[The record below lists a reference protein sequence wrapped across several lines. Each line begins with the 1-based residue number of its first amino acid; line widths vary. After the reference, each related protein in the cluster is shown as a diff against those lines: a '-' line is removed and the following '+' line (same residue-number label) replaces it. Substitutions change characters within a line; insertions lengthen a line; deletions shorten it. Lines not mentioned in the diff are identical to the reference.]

1 MDERVNAKILAVD
14 DTELNIDIIVNAL
27 QDNYDLRVAMKGSEA
42 LRLIHEE
49 LPDLIL
55 LDINMPEMDGFE
67 VCQKIK
73 QIPGAEDIPVIFVS
87 ANSHLESKIKAFEL
101 GGVDYI
107 VKPYN
112 VFEIKSRINTQL
124 EIKFSRELLSNENSN
139 LTKMVN
145 LKTQEVLQMRA
156 AIIQTLASL
165 AETRDDDTGHH
176 IIRTQ
181 QYVKVMLDHMKH
193 LSHYKAILTDELVE
207 NIILAT
213 PLHDIGKIGIPDAIL
228 LKPGRLSP
236 EEFEIMK
243 GHTHM
248 GMKAMQVA
256 AEATDNSYFFKVAK
270 DITYSHHEK
279 WDGSGYPEGLSGD
292 AIPLAARLV
301 AIADVYDALI
311 SKRVYKEAM
320 GHSEAVKV
328 IIKGEGHHFDPGL
341 IEVFLQTIDDFNA
354 IAQRY
359 KDHHH

>member
-181 QYVKVMLDHMKH
+181 QYVKVMLNHMKH

-256 AEATDNSYFFKVAK
+256 A
-270 DITYSHHEK
+270 
-279 WDGSGYPEGLSGD
+279 D

>member
-67 VCQKIK
+67 VCQIIK

-176 IIRTQ
+176 ITRTQ

-256 AEATDNSYFFKVAK
+256 AEA
-270 DITYSHHEK
+270 
-279 WDGSGYPEGLSGD
+279 
-292 AIPLAARLV
+292 IPLAARLV

>member
-256 AEATDNSYFFKVAK
+256 A
-270 DITYSHHEK
+270 
-279 WDGSGYPEGLSGD
+279 
-292 AIPLAARLV
+292 RLV

>member
-1 MDERVNAKILAVD
+1 MNAKLNAKILAVD

-27 QDNYDLRVAMKGSEA
+27 QDLYDLRVAMKGSEA
-42 LRLIHEE
+42 LSLIHQE

-67 VCQKIK
+67 LCQRIK
-73 QIPGAEDIPVIFVS
+73 EIPGAEVIPVIFVS

-112 VFEIKSRINTQL
+112 VVEIKSRINTQL
-124 EIKFSRELLSNENSN
+124 EIKFSRELLSNENTN
-139 LTKMVN
+139 LNKMVTI
-145 LKTQEVLQMRA
+145 KTQEVIQMRS

-181 QYVKVMLDHMKH
+181 FYVKAMLNYMRH
-193 LSHYKAILTDELVE
+193 LPHYRDELGEEFVE

-228 LKPGRLSP
+228 LKPGKLTP
-236 EEFEIMK
+236 QEFEIMK
-243 GHTHM
+243 QHTTM

-256 AEATDNSYFFKVAK
+256 QEATDNNLFFNVAK
-270 DITYSHHEK
+270 DITACHHEK
-279 WDGSGYPEGLSGD
+279 WDGSGYPDGLKRTE
-292 AIPLAARLV
+292 IPLAARLV

-311 SKRVYKEAM
+311 SKRVYKDPM
-320 GHSEAVKV
+320 PHSEAVRI
-328 IIKGEGHHFDPGL
+328 IIKGEGAHFDPGL
-341 IEVFLQTIDDFNA
+341 IEVFLQTMDEFNN
-354 IAQRY
+354 IALRY
-359 KDHHH
+359 KDVQ

>member
-27 QDNYDLRVAMKGSEA
+27 QDNYDLRVALKGSEA

-165 AETRDDDTGHH
+165 AETRDDDIGHH

-181 QYVKVMLDHMKH
+181 LYVKVMLDHMKH

-256 AEATDNSYFFKVAK
+256 AEA
-270 DITYSHHEK
+270 
-279 WDGSGYPEGLSGD
+279 
-292 AIPLAARLV
+292 IPLAARLV

-341 IEVFLQTIDDFNA
+341 IEVFLQTIDDFIA

>member
-1 MDERVNAKILAVD
+1 MSERASAKILAVD

-27 QDNYDLRVAMKGSEA
+27 EDIYDLRVAMKGSEA
-42 LRLIHEE
+42 LSLIAEDR
-49 LPDLIL
+49 PDLIL

-73 QIPGAEDIPVIFVS
+73 QIPGAEVIPVIFVS

-112 VFEIKSRINTQL
+112 IAEIKSRINTQL
-124 EIKFSRELLSNENSN
+124 EIKFSRELLSNENTN
-139 LTKMVN
+139 LTKMVTM
-145 LKTQEVLQMRA
+145 KTHEVIQMRS

-181 QYVKVMLDHMKH
+181 YYVKAMLQHMRH
-193 LSHYKAILTDELVE
+193 LPQYKDYLTEDIVE
-207 NIILAT
+207 NIVLAT

-228 LKPGRLSP
+228 LKPGKLTP

-243 GHTHM
+243 KHTLM

-256 AEATDNSYFFKVAK
+256 QIATDNSLFFKIAK
-270 DITYSHHEK
+270 DITACHHEK
-279 WDGSGYPEGLSGD
+279 WNGSGYPEGLIGES
-292 AIPLAARLV
+292 IPLSARLV

-311 SKRVYKEAM
+311 SKRVYKEPM
-320 GHSEAVKV
+320 SHSEAVKI
-328 IIKGEGHHFDPGL
+328 IIKGEGTHFDPNL
-341 IEVFLQTIDDFNA
+341 IEIFLQTMDEFHNIA
-354 IAQRY
+354 IRY
-359 KDHHH
+359 KDVT